1 MQTRRIADWG
11 HLLPGWCT
19 RHQILSHFFVKR
31 GLRILRKTVNLN
43 CTIAICMPMNLPS
56 YKIPPFI
63 VNAFYVVV
71 ATASLCGI
79 ITSVYHNSM
88 LAIKSRTE
96 EMKLKHR
103 AIDLDY
109 QLQLLTIR
117 TAGLRQELKRITDEA
132 GMDTPPFIGNVL
144 PESDARERLSSEI
157 SMQENQASF
166 LRAEIST
173 NRMML
178 EKSGSGYDLAVV
190 VIELVSLLGY
200 LFLYGFIGSRFY
212 RLRL

>member
-1 MQTRRIADWG
+1 M
-11 HLLPGWCT
+11 
-19 RHQILSHFFVKR
+19 K
-31 GLRILRKTVNLN
+31 
-43 CTIAICMPMNLPS
+43 LPS
-56 YKIPPFI
+56 PKLPPFI
-63 VNAFYVVV
+63 VNAFYVLV

-117 TAGLRQELKRITDEA
+117 TAGLRQELQRIAAEENAVADMPPYLKEA
-132 GMDTPPFIGNVL
+132 DADP
-144 PESDARERLSSEI
+144 DARQRLTSEI
-157 SMQENQASF
+157 ALQENQAAF
-166 LRAEIST
+166 LRAEMGT
-173 NRMML
+173 NRMKL
-178 EKSGSGYDLAVV
+178 EKSGSGYDLVIV
-190 VIELVSLLGY
+190 VIELISLLGY

-212 RLRL
+212 RLRR